1 LASRYRWLEADQDY
15 QTAIA
20 PRAHDADQ
28 RHEAEQARL
37 IAELR
42 TLVPKDY
49 YELAAL
55 FRFAIDEIKMGP
67 RCDGGEFDMLQ
78 NVYDAFPCVLRDEK
92 KTAKQ
97 EGMKNMLGFLNKRND
112 LAARLANDPEIF
124 EQIGRGII

>member
-1 LASRYRWLEADQDY
+1 LR
-15 QTAIA
+15 
-20 PRAHDADQ
+20 
-28 RHEAEQARL
+28 AEQEMI

-49 YELAAL
+49 YELAAF

-67 RCDGGEFDMLQ
+67 RCDGGEFDMLS

-92 KTAKQ
+92 KAALQK
-97 EGMKNMLGFLNKRND
+97 GMKNMREFLNKRTD
-112 LAARLANDPEIF
+112 LASRLAIDPEIF